1 MLTAEERMELGVLR
15 KHGAGIR
22 ELARV
27 TGWSRNTVRR
37 YLREGDAAAVRK
49 AAPKRAEKLDPFK
62 AYIVDRV
69 KAAAPDRNR
78 CGPNTIQLDLLQ
90 GLAERNVFCVGKSTV
105 TLTIRRS
112 YNSMDRI
119 VGSHPVTYRVGENRA
134 QEPHCAIGC
143 AFATS
148 HPRHSPRLGLQGGR
162 RLALGDIVHENLNV
176 LAGDG
181 RDPELAQ

>member
-15 KHGAGIR
+15 KYGAGIR

-69 KAAAPDRNR
+69 KAAAPDRIPAVVLFREIKARARACAGADIGN
-78 CGPNTIQLDLLQ
+78 CG
-90 GLAERNVFCVGKSTV
+90 AV
-105 TLTIRRS
+105 
-112 YNSMDRI
+112 
-119 VGSHPVTYRVGENRA
+119 
-134 QEPHCAIGC
+134 
-143 AFATS
+143 
-148 HPRHSPRLGLQGGR
+148 
-162 RLALGDIVHENLNV
+162 
-176 LAGDG
+176 
-181 RDPELAQ
+181 

>member
-37 YLREGDAAAVRK
+37 YLREGDAGAVRK

-69 KAAAPDRNR
+69 KAAAPDRIPAVVLFREIKARGYEGGETRLKLFVRGLVPAPTSAPVVRFETEPGQQMQADWASASGAAPTSSR
-78 CGPNTIQLDLLQ
+78 CSSQRWAG
-90 GLAERNVFCVGKSTV
+90 AERPMSSSAT
-105 TLTIRRS
+105 TSASRR
-112 YNSMDRI
+112 
-119 VGSHPVTYRVGENRA
+119 
-134 QEPHCAIGC
+134 
-143 AFATS
+143 
-148 HPRHSPRLGLQGGR
+148 
-162 RLALGDIVHENLNV
+162 
-176 LAGDG
+176 
-181 RDPELAQ
+181 